1 MSQNS
6 ATIATI
12 VEPISGEGPN
22 LYIVSSTQLE
32 DAETSV
38 EMWRGNSEDHVL
50 DQVYEHM
57 MKMDEVEEAEISE
70 AFYFL
75 VKLVGHLL

>member
-6 ATIATI
+6 AIIATI
-12 VEPISGEGPN
+12 AEPISGQGKN
-22 LYIVSSTQLE
+22 LYVVSSLQLE
-32 DAETSV
+32 ESDVTV

-57 MKMDEVEEAEISE
+57 MKRDEVEEAEISE
-70 AFYFL
+70 AFDFL
-75 VKLVGHLL
+75 IKLVGHLL